1 MTFNCGRIRA
11 RERERRQGRFMMEK
25 DLKLEI
31 LDILEDNAKTTA
43 DEMALMLNVDAAT
56 IEKTVKELEDEKAII
71 KYSAL
76 VNRDVVDEDAG
87 AEALIEVEI
96 TPQRDYGYDDMAKRI
111 YRFEEVRAVYLMA
124 GTYDL
129 CVRIK
134 SRSMKDIS
142 KFVFEKLSVIDGG
155 PKDGHR
161 IHYAQI

>member
-1 MTFNCGRIRA
+1 MK
-11 RERERRQGRFMMEK
+11 K

-43 DEMALMLNVDAAT
+43 EEIALMLDVPADAVEQAT
-56 IEKTVKELEDEKAII
+56 RELEEAQAIV

-76 VNRDVVDEDAG
+76 VNREVVSEEED
-87 AEALIEVEI
+87 AEALIEVEV
-96 TPQRDYGYDDMAKRI
+96 TPQRDYGYDDLAKRI
-111 YRFEEVRAVYLMA
+111 YKFDEVRAVYLMA

-142 KFVFEKLSVIDGG
+142 KFVFEKLSVIDGVTKTVTVFIMRKYKEQG
-155 PKDGHR
+155 VILVGDETDERLVVTP
-161 IHYAQI
+161 

>member
-1 MTFNCGRIRA
+1 
-11 RERERRQGRFMMEK
+11 MEK
-25 DLKLEI
+25 SLKLEI
-31 LDILEDNAKTTA
+31 LDILEDNAKTTPE
-43 DEMALMLNVDAAT
+43 EMSLMLNVDAGT

-76 VNRDVVDEDAG
+76 VNREVIDEDG
-87 AEALIEVEI
+87 DAEALIEVQI
-96 TPQRDYGYDDMAKRI
+96 TPQRDYGYDDLAKCI

-142 KFVFEKLSVIDGG
+142 KFVFEKLAVIDGVTNTVTVFIMRKYKEQG
-155 PKDGHR
+155 VVLVGEETDERLVVTP
-161 IHYAQI
+161 

>member
-1 MTFNCGRIRA
+1 MK
-11 RERERRQGRFMMEK
+11 K

-43 DEMALMLNVDAAT
+43 EEIALMLDVSADAVEQAT
-56 IEKTVKELEDEKAII
+56 RELEEAQAIV

-76 VNRDVVDEDAG
+76 VNREVVSEEED
-87 AEALIEVEI
+87 AEALIEVEV
-96 TPQRDYGYDDMAKRI
+96 TPQRDYGYDDLAKRI
-111 YRFEEVRAVYLMA
+111 YKFDEVRAVYLMA

-142 KFVFEKLSVIDGG
+142 KFVFEKLAVIDGVTRTVTVFIMRKYKEQG
-155 PKDGHR
+155 VILVGEETDERLVVTP
-161 IHYAQI
+161 

>member
-1 MTFNCGRIRA
+1 MKR
-11 RERERRQGRFMMEK
+11 

-43 DEMALMLNVDAAT
+43 EEIAMMLDADAAAVQKT
-56 IEKTVKELEDEKAII
+56 IDELEEQQAIV

-76 VNRDVVDEDAG
+76 VNREIVSEEED
-87 AEALIEVEI
+87 AEALIEVEV
-96 TPQRDYGYDDMAKRI
+96 TPQRDYGYDDLAKRI

-142 KFVFEKLSVIDGG
+142 KFVFEKLAVIDGVTRTVTVFIMRKYKEQG
-155 PKDGHR
+155 VVLVGDETDERLVVTP
-161 IHYAQI
+161 